1 MGPHSDADD
10 RDFADLVVVEDLL
23 ETDLVFVRLECLDAL
38 ATVGHGQG
46 EGDVGLHVRE
56 PGDVLHDHV
65 DVDARIRDD
74 FEDRGGRPHLVG
86 DTDDGD
92 LGLAAVVGHARD
104 DGFFHFACLP
114 DLVVGFHPG
123 ARFVTEGRTDVDLH
137 VFATR
142 VLDAAQV
149 EDLGAGGGQLHHLLV
164 ADLGDPAGARHD
176 PRVGA
181 VDAVDVGVDLAVVG
195 AQGRGQRDRRG
206 VGGAATQRRDVL
218 GGLRHALETGDDDDA
233 ALLQGTHDA
242 ARGDVDDARVAVG
255 GGGEDACLGTGVAD
269 GLDPEVGQGHRQQRS
284 RLAFSRGQQHVQ
296 LAGLRLR
303 RDLQREVHQLVGGV
317 THRRDDDDDVVP
329 FRARPGDPPGHA
341 LDGLGIRDRRATV
354 FLNNASHAKPP
365 CREGR
370 LPELPRENPGGSP
383 GVCSFQGRAPPTGT
397 LADGCQLDSLVPLRS
412 NQPSSQVCVAAAVVL
427 PTGRP
432 TAAYFS
438 YARAR

>member
-10 RDFADLVVVEDLL
+10 RDLADLVVVEDLL

-65 DVDARIRDD
+65 DVDARIRYDL
-74 FEDRGGRPHLVG
+74 EDGCSGPHLVG
-86 DTDDGD
+86 DADDGD

-104 DGFFHFACLP
+104 DGFFHVVCLP

-149 EDLGAGGGQLHHLLV
+149 EDLGAGGGQLHHFLV

-176 PRVGA
+176 PRVGG

-195 AQGRGQRDRRG
+195 AQGRGQRDRCG

-218 GGLRHALETGDDDDA
+218 GGLRHPLEAGDDDDA
-233 ALLQGTHDA
+233 ALVQGTHDA
-242 ARGDVDDARVAVG
+242 TRGDVDDARVAVG
-255 GGGEDACLGTGVAD
+255 RGGEDARLGTGVAD

-284 RLAFSRGQQHVQ
+284 RLTFPCGQQHVQ
-296 LAGLRLR
+296 LTGLRVR
-303 RDLQREVHQLVGGV
+303 AHLQGQVHQLVGGV
-317 THRRDDDDDVVP
+317 THRRDDDDDLVP
-329 FRARPGDPPGHA
+329 VRTRARDSAGDAFDGFGVGH
-341 LDGLGIRDRRATV
+341 
-354 FLNNASHAKPP
+354 
-365 CREGR
+365 
-370 LPELPRENPGGSP
+370 
-383 GVCSFQGRAPPTGT
+383 
-397 LADGCQLDSLVPLRS
+397 
-412 NQPSSQVCVAAAVVL
+412 
-427 PTGRP
+427 
-432 TAAYFS
+432 
-438 YARAR
+438 